1 MKTGDD
7 EVTSVLCNQGD
18 VYWWTV
24 VTQGGT
30 GGFEPKEGVSQR
42 PSLGTESSQRGIGL
56 PPVWELRRGG
66 VSCRTPPC
74 CLLSPFSPPPSKK
87 GRGKFFSSPTDSN
100 RNWKSLSVCYSETFL
115 WPQTLPSRLDIIM
128 KVAEIQKESKPQT
141 WHMKRLLSSSCI
153 W

>member
-1 MKTGDD
+1 MRLPLFC
-7 EVTSVLCNQGD
+7 VTREIFI
-18 VYWWTV
+18 
-24 VTQGGT
+24 GGLSLPRVAPE
-30 GGFEPKEGVSQR
+30 GLHQRKGFLRDHLWEQKVG
-42 PSLGTESSQRGIGL
+42 GIGL

-66 VSCRTPPC
+66 VSCRAPPC
-74 CLLSPFSPPPSKK
+74 CLLSPFYPPPSKK

-153 W
+153 S